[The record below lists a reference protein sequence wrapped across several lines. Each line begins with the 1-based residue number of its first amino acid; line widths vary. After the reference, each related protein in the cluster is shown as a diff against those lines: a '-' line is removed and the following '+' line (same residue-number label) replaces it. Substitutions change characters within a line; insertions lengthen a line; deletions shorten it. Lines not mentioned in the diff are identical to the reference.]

1 MVGGWGQT
9 GKHSYTRPVL
19 HLDQYNLMSTAPD
32 SLPGLQI
39 KCVLFLT
46 KALQI
51 HPYFWD
57 SGSTHCLVYWGRVR
71 KDKSCSSPANPP
83 VKSFL
88 LCSGPWHVLSQH
100 AARSCS
106 LSPYQNSQTGLL
118 SVPSKHDTPHGI
130 FFFFFFKSN
139 AEKTVALGA
148 MRTMQLFT
156 FLVWFWLQRGSTT
169 DSIFLIARLTGL
181 YSLCSTC
188 PVWM

>member
-1 MVGGWGQT
+1 
-9 GKHSYTRPVL
+9 
-19 HLDQYNLMSTAPD
+19 MSTAPD

-71 KDKSCSSPANPP
+71 KDKSCSSPASPP

-130 FFFFFFKSN
+130 FFFFLFQIKCWENCCSGGNENHATIHISCLVLAAKRLNHRQHLSYSQINWALFSLLHVSCLNVGSSLGFFCIY
-139 AEKTVALGA
+139 L
-148 MRTMQLFT
+148 
-156 FLVWFWLQRGSTT
+156 
-169 DSIFLIARLTGL
+169 L
-181 YSLCSTC
+181 YVL
-188 PVWM
+188 